1 MKSLWNDNDAKKFNK
16 SLLSK
21 RVYTSRLLGQN
32 SDLVLHGGGNTSVK
46 IRKKDFF
53 GNSADYLYVKGSG
66 CDLETIEEK
75 DFSGCKM
82 STLLKLS
89 DLDLLS
95 DTEMVNQCRSSMID
109 PNSSN
114 PSIEAIVHA
123 VIPYRFVDHTHAD
136 AILSLTNSPNGKQNI
151 IEVFGDKVIIIPY
164 VMPGFDLAKEV
175 KKHVMKADMKKVE
188 GMILMNHG
196 IFTFHDDA
204 KKSYQLMIKLI
215 TKAERFIKK
224 SIGSKKSSKSKSYP
238 PKASDLSLIRKIVS
252 EWRGCPINSHFDNS
266 NLACEFANLKNV
278 TSVASRGPLTPDHVI
293 RTKRIPL
300 VIASDIKKSI
310 DKYAA
315 DYIKYFNKYSSNEM
329 TMLDPA
335 PRWAVLPRKG
345 ILTFGCNKKELTIV
359 KDIVKHTIKTILK
372 TELAFGGWKALN
384 ASKLFEIEYWE
395 LEQAKLK
402 KAESN
407 SLPHKGKVAIV
418 TGSAA
423 GIGFACAEAL
433 ALDGATVIGLD
444 LSPEVTSQMEKING
458 EGIVI
463 NLTDEGKVIS
473 TIEQIIN
480 SYGGIDIVV
489 SNAGIFTAGAYI
501 DEMNQSNWQKSMAV
515 NLTSHQLFL
524 KHSIPFLKNGISS
537 SIVLVGSRNVMAPGA
552 GAASYSCAKAGLTQL
567 CRVAALELAPH
578 GVRCNIIH
586 PDAVFDT
593 KLWTPEALA
602 RSAERYGLTIDEYKT
617 RNLMKTEIKSADVGK
632 MVSLMNSDAFSKTTG
647 SQISLDGGNDRVI

>member
-1 MKSLWNDNDAKKFNK
+1 MKSLWNDNDAKKYNK

-53 GNSADYLYVKGSG
+53 GNLSDYLYVKGSG

-82 STLLKLS
+82 SALLKLS
-89 DLDLLS
+89 EFDSLS
-95 DTEMVNQCRSSMID
+95 DTEMVDQCRSSMID

-136 AILSLTNSPNGKQNI
+136 AVLSLTNSPKGKQNI
-151 IEVFGDKVIIIPY
+151 IDVFGDKVIIVPY

-175 KKHVMKADMKKVE
+175 KKQVLKADMKKVE

-204 KKSYQLMIKLI
+204 KKSYQLMIKLV

-224 SIGSKKSSKSKSYP
+224 SIGSKKSSKTKLSLP
-238 PKASDLSLIRKIVS
+238 NNSDLSLIRKVVS
-252 EWRGCPINSHFDNS
+252 EWRGSPVNSHFDS
-266 NLACEFANLKNV
+266 SQLAREFANLKNV
-278 TSVASRGPLTPDHVI
+278 KSVATRGPLTPDHVI

-300 VIASDIKKSI
+300 VIDSDIQKSI
-310 DKYAA
+310 DNYAA
-315 DYIKYFNKYSSNEM
+315 DYIKYFNKYSSKEM

-335 PRWAVLPRKG
+335 PRWAVFPGKG
-345 ILTFGCNKKELTIV
+345 ILTFGSNKKELTIV
-359 KDIVKHTIKTILK
+359 KDIVNHTIKTILK

-402 KAESN
+402 KAESKL
-407 SLPHKGKVAIV
+407 LPHQGKVAII

-423 GIGFACAEAL
+423 GIGFACA
-433 ALDGATVIGLD
+433 
-444 LSPEVTSQMEKING
+444 
-458 EGIVI
+458 
-463 NLTDEGKVIS
+463 
-473 TIEQIIN
+473 
-480 SYGGIDIVV
+480 
-489 SNAGIFTAGAYI
+489 
-501 DEMNQSNWQKSMAV
+501 
-515 NLTSHQLFL
+515 
-524 KHSIPFLKNGISS
+524 
-537 SIVLVGSRNVMAPGA
+537 
-552 GAASYSCAKAGLTQL
+552 
-567 CRVAALELAPH
+567 
-578 GVRCNIIH
+578 
-586 PDAVFDT
+586 
-593 KLWTPEALA
+593 
-602 RSAERYGLTIDEYKT
+602 
-617 RNLMKTEIKSADVGK
+617 
-632 MVSLMNSDAFSKTTG
+632 
-647 SQISLDGGNDRVI
+647 

>member
-53 GNSADYLYVKGSG
+53 GNYADYLYVKGSG

-151 IEVFGDKVIIIPY
+151 IEVFGDKVIIVPY
-164 VMPGFDLAKEV
+164 VMPGFDLAKKV
-175 KKHVMKADMKKVE
+175 KKQLMKADMKKVE

-204 KKSYQLMIKLI
+204 KKSYQLMIKLV

-224 SIGSKKSSKSKSYP
+224 SIGSKKSSKSKSSP

-252 EWRGCPINSHFDNS
+252 EWRGCPVNSHFDNS
-266 NLACEFANLKNV
+266 ELACEFANLKNLS
-278 TSVASRGPLTPDHVI
+278 SVASRGPLTPDHVI

-300 VIASDIKKSI
+300 VVASDIKKSI

-402 KAESN
+402 KPKSN

-444 LSPEVTSQMEKING
+444 LSPEITSQMEKING

-463 NLTDEGKVIS
+463 NLTDEGKVKS
-473 TIEQIIN
+473 TIEHIIN

-489 SNAGIFTAGAYI
+489 SNAGIFTAGAYL

-524 KHSIPFLKNGISS
+524 KHSIPFLKNGISG

-632 MVSLMNSDAFSKTTG
+632 MVSLMNSDTFSKTTG

>member
-1 MKSLWNDNDAKKFNK
+1 MKSLWNDNDAKKYNK

-53 GNSADYLYVKGSG
+53 GNLSDYLYVKGSG

-82 STLLKLS
+82 TALLKLS
-89 DLDLLS
+89 EFDSLS
-95 DTEMVNQCRSSMID
+95 DTEMVDQCRSSMID

-136 AILSLTNSPNGKQNI
+136 AVLSLTNSPKGKQNI
-151 IEVFGDKVIIIPY
+151 IDVFGDKVIIVPY

-175 KKHVMKADMKKVE
+175 KKQVLKADMKKVE

-204 KKSYQLMIKLI
+204 KKSYQLMIKLV

-224 SIGSKKSSKSKSYP
+224 SIGSKKSSKTKLSLP
-238 PKASDLSLIRKIVS
+238 NNSDLSLIRKVVS
-252 EWRGCPINSHFDNS
+252 EWRGCPVNSHFDS
-266 NLACEFANLKNV
+266 SQLAREFANLKNV
-278 TSVASRGPLTPDHVI
+278 KSVATRGPLTPDHVI

-300 VIASDIKKSI
+300 VIDSDIQKSI
-310 DKYAA
+310 DNYAA
-315 DYIKYFNKYSSNEM
+315 DYIKYFNKYSSKEM

-335 PRWAVLPRKG
+335 PRWAVFPGKG
-345 ILTFGCNKKELTIV
+345 ILTFGSNKKELNIV
-359 KDIVKHTIKTILK
+359 KDIVTHTVKTILK

-402 KAESN
+402 KAESKL
-407 SLPHKGKVAIV
+407 LPHQGKVAIV

-433 ALDGATVIGLD
+433 AVDGATVIGLD
-444 LSPEVTSQMEKING
+444 LSPDITSQMEKING

-463 NLTDEGKVIS
+463 NLTDESKVKS
-473 TIEQIIN
+473 TIDHIIN

-524 KHSIPFLKNGISS
+524 KHSIPFLKNGVSS